1 VFKDPLEN
9 FVRAVERAGLQGK
22 VRYLY
27 HGESYAFVPRSAA
40 TVESPALMGAQP
52 LV

>member
-9 FVRAVERAGLQGK
+9 FVRAVERAGLRDK

-27 HGESYAFVPRSAA
+27 HGESYSFAPRATSTEAGTLLGAA
-40 TVESPALMGAQP
+40 PIV
-52 LV
+52 